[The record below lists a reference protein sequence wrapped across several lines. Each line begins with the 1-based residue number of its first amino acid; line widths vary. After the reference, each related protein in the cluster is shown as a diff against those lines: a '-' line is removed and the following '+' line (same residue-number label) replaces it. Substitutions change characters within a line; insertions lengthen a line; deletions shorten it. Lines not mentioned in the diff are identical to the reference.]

1 MDQRHQGKWNRD
13 ALILL
18 LSWQFYI
25 KGEVCLTFTVQAVA
39 SLTAH
44 SDEET
49 NPCIL
54 GVTQCLSFF
63 GIWPIMKPEVPSV
76 SPINKGGI
84 GEFDFYIHFL
94 KLWAFFWDQKR
105 EVACPIRPLTLAPAR
120 SRGKHAWVAVGGETI
135 QHRLVGNK
143 NLWCTHMGAARQECC
158 KWPHPAVPQA
168 EFRLSDFPKGP
179 AYDSSLLSKFLFA
192 CSVKKKN
199 MILYSLN

>member
-1 MDQRHQGKWNRD
+1 MSN
-13 ALILL
+13 
-18 LSWQFYI
+18 FYGTSSS
-25 KGEVCLTFTVQAVA
+25 KPDCTLWWRNK
-39 SLTAH
+39 SLYFRG
-44 SDEET
+44 D
-49 NPCIL
+49 P
-54 GVTQCLSFF
+54 VSFLF